1 MTAPGSRAR
10 AVTGLGLGSLVVS
23 LFFCAAIAI
32 MGAILAGG
40 GNPLGWVLLVFG
52 VVLTAMMADAVRL
65 WLRLT
70 PAVTFTLGP
79 GRAPGGGARPGA
91 ETAQGVA
98 NLGGPVMQL
107 HGRRR
112 AVELRGSFYR
122 AGPTPADVDGW

>member
-52 VVLTAMMADAVRL
+52 VVLTAMMAHAVRL

-91 ETAQGVA
+91 ETAPGGGQSRRSGDATSRPAPSCGVTRVF
-98 NLGGPVMQL
+98 LPGGSDT
-107 HGRRR
+107 G
-112 AVELRGSFYR
+112 
-122 AGPTPADVDGW
+122 